1 MIEVFDSKGKVKT
14 MKVKD
19 SSGKTVEKV
28 QTQLLRNGDVV
39 ALPQD
44 KIEKLAGDVEMVMV
58 PATVPDEEPEDTGT
72 DAKDE
77 ADPEDKTVAAQIP
90 KK

>member
-58 PATVPDEEPEDTGT
+58 PATVPDKELEDTGT